1 MENKENKYLIYSTG
15 IWIISPISFL
25 LSFILLLI
33 YSIGYNLEKLYRDA
47 CKNTWYDNPILDI
60 SLTKENDSFHEIKLL
75 SLENKD
81 TFCDCSYV
89 SEKSNETFARTCSK
103 ESLDLGCNQYNSTK
117 FASKLLNSTLF
128 ISNYNGNYWTFYDR
142 IRKNKYGEI
151 HCKEDEPYKEC
162 GYLDSFE
169 NPLCVKDGQ
178 TCPLSFLTYTLNS
191 NNELISI
198 YNKTY
203 SRPKSHFINKVIASE
218 KKDANIFDINQ
229 ILTYKDIRHYK
240 INEDENIFKLGLFM
254 ENYSSKKNFYMSNKF
269 TNEPLPD
276 WFNGRNVYY
285 YYIIYPGS
293 KFENQIRKRHINL
306 FNNKAI
312 LGIRISILLIK
323 IWFFFLSII
332 DLKIINKKSLM
343 ILSLINFGFALGFFV
358 LIILNIISF
367 EGAYNFAINL
377 NEYLRRKKIDRDN
390 GSGETPFIFDI
401 INTVLELISL
411 LLYALYAVFYY
422 LNNNKNEVNIT
433 DQLLVN

>member
-1 MENKENKYLIYSTG
+1 
-15 IWIISPISFL
+15 
-25 LSFILLLI
+25 
-33 YSIGYNLEKLYRDA
+33 
-47 CKNTWYDNPILDI
+47 
-60 SLTKENDSFHEIKLL
+60 
-75 SLENKD
+75 
-81 TFCDCSYV
+81 
-89 SEKSNETFARTCSK
+89 
-103 ESLDLGCNQYNSTK
+103 
-117 FASKLLNSTLF
+117 
-128 ISNYNGNYWTFYDR
+128 
-142 IRKNKYGEI
+142 
-151 HCKEDEPYKEC
+151 
-162 GYLDSFE
+162 
-169 NPLCVKDGQ
+169 
-178 TCPLSFLTYTLNS
+178 
-191 NNELISI
+191 
-198 YNKTY
+198 
-203 SRPKSHFINKVIASE
+203 
-218 KKDANIFDINQ
+218 
-229 ILTYKDIRHYK
+229 
-240 INEDENIFKLGLFM
+240 
-254 ENYSSKKNFYMSNKF
+254 
-269 TNEPLPD
+269 
-276 WFNGRNVYY
+276 
-285 YYIIYPGS
+285 
-293 KFENQIRKRHINL
+293 L